1 MTTLGDKIITRMEA
15 FTTQLENGVGMP
27 TSQDN
32 LMLHMDSTETTTGDQ
47 IIYNNWE
54 ELAVAV
60 NNWSMANFGSQS
72 GLGLLMPLLGIV
84 EEVGEYDE
92 ALTLEDKEDAIGD
105 ILIFALDYAKRAGMN
120 LSDIPIRSKQISYC
134 TGKWVS
140 KLAHARLKRFQ
151 KIRGMD
157 NITAFREK
165 EKEAILG
172 LFGACD
178 GLSDTMLSDGAFK
191 IACKTWTEVVAKRKW
206 HTQPDKPITFESS
219 CEDFKNVAAELNWG
233 IS

>member
-1 MTTLGDKIITRMEA
+1 MTTLGEEIISRMTK
-15 FTTQLENGVGMP
+15 FTEQLENGGRVEK
-27 TSQDN
+27 TFAS
-32 LMLHMDSTETTTGDQ
+32 
-47 IIYNNWE
+47 WE

-105 ILIFALDYAKRAGMN
+105 ILIFALDYAKRAGMD
-120 LSDIPIRSKQISYC
+120 LSDIPIWSDHISYC
-134 TGKWVS
+134 PNKWVS

-151 KIRGMD
+151 KIRGME
-157 NITAFREK
+157 NISAFRVK
-165 EKEAILG
+165 EKEAIAG
-172 LFGACD
+172 LFGACE
-178 GLSDTMLSDGAFK
+178 GLAHSLGSDGAFE
-191 IACKTWTEVVAKRKW
+191 IACKTFINVVAKRKW